1 MSTTPS
7 SPAPVRVLIVPG
19 SARRGSLNLQLARA
33 AAALLR
39 DEEAEATLVDLRALA
54 LPLYDGDLEAEQGVP
69 PGAKTLVEAFA
80 AHEAVLVVSPEYNAF
95 PPPLLVN
102 AIDWAS
108 RLPEFKAAMQGKP
121 AALMSASPGA
131 LGGIRSLLA
140 LRSFLALNPGLLV
153 LPEQAGIA
161 NADRAF
167 DAEGRLAEPK
177 QAQLVTATLKSLLR
191 TARAR
196 RGA

>member
-1 MSTTPS
+1 MNTASAPS
-7 SPAPVRVLIVPG
+7 SVRVLVVPG
-19 SARRGSLNLQLARA
+19 SARRASLNGQLARA

-39 DEEAEATLVDLRALA
+39 EEGADVTLADLRALA
-54 LPLYDGDLEAEQGVP
+54 LPVYDGDLEAEQGVP
-69 PGAKTLVEAFA
+69 AGAKTLVEAFA

-95 PPPLLVN
+95 PPPLLIN

-108 RLPEFKAAMQGKP
+108 RLPESKAAMHGKP
-121 AALMSASPGA
+121 TALMSASPGA

-161 NADRAF
+161 HADRAF
-167 DAEGRLAEPK
+167 DAEGRLADPK
-177 QAQLVTATLKSLLR
+177 QAQLVAAALKSLLR

-196 RGA
+196 RSA

>member
-1 MSTTPS
+1 MSTTP

-39 DEEAEATLVDLRALA
+39 DEEAEPTLVDLRALA
-54 LPLYDGDLEAEQGVP
+54 LPVYDGDLEAEQGVP
-69 PGAKTLVEAFA
+69 AGARTLVDAFA

-95 PPPLLVN
+95 PPPLLIN

-167 DAEGRLAEPK
+167 DAEGRLVDPK